1 MSVWDLDTGE
11 KTMQFSRCHGD
22 MELTA
27 MIFDPSGRRLITGG
41 RDGSLKIWNFN
52 NGACLNVLENRFTLE
67 VDSFCHSSILS
78 FLHSAI
84 PPFCH
89 SPIHKVTSLCFL
101 KQQIIVGGWNQLLSA
116 YRCVHSPFPALVP
129 IPSPHTVIHVIQTAP
144 FPSTSVLEN
153 TARTFSASLARN
165 PTFSP
170 LPATTGTSSSGT

>member
-52 NGACLNVLENRFTLE
+52 NGACLNVLENHFTLE
-67 VDSFCHSSILS
+67 VGSFCHSSILS

-84 PPFCH
+84 LPYSGDIIMFSEAADHCRGLEP
-89 SPIHKVTSLCFL
+89 TSLCI
-101 KQQIIVGGWNQLLSA
+101 QVCPQPI
-116 YRCVHSPFPALVP
+116 PALVP
-129 IPSPHTVIHVIQTAP
+129 ISSPHTVIHAIQTAP
-144 FPSTSVLEN
+144 FPSTLVPGN
-153 TARTFSASLARN
+153 TARTS
-165 PTFSP
+165 
-170 LPATTGTSSSGT
+170 